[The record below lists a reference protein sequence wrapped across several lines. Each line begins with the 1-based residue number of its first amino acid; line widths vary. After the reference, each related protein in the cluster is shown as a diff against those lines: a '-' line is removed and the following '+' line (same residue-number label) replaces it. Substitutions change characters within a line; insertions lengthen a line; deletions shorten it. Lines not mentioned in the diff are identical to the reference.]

1 MSPSLFPNYPITR
14 LPNYPILLVL
24 SLLMWVSIGLFAAEA
39 AEEGVITGTVVDQL
53 GGRVSAATV
62 RLVRDGLRIAETSTG
77 ADGEFTFRVTSSGRY
92 QVDVTAPGFERRLG
106 DPIFVGESAHVV
118 TQVRLQIGPL
128 EQQVSVT
135 AAATDVPESQIGAAV
150 TVLDFSTLQ
159 SLGNTDLLE
168 PIRTVPG
175 AQVVQTGARGGATSL
190 FVRGGSSNFNK
201 ILLDGVPANDIGGE
215 FDFSDLAPAGVDR
228 VEILRGSNSVLYG
241 SDAMTGV
248 VSVTT
253 RRGSTHVPEAALS
266 IDGGNFRTS
275 REDASLGGAVE
286 QFDYFADYSHLQTDN
301 SVPNNA
307 YRNNTFAGRFGVRL
321 GQATDLSGTL
331 RWIDTRYGSP
341 NAIDFYGIADDSV
354 QTRRSAYSSITA
366 RSQITDRW
374 QSTISFGVADQSYRF
389 VNPTPTGQPFDPFG
403 YGPNYLGNTVT
414 INGANGYS
422 VTGRAILDFGG
433 TYPSVFDS
441 SVTRRLL
448 SGETDVRVA
457 SSLDVAGGVRVEN
470 EHGTSSSGS
479 LSSIARTNYG
489 AFVEGRWTAA
499 PLLYVTGGVAVDHN
513 QIFGDQATPRVSVA
527 AYLRQPSA
535 MGSLGD
541 TKVTFNAGKGIKEP
555 SLFEELSSLF
565 ALIPAS
571 TAASLGVSA
580 IGPERS
586 RSLDVGIEQG
596 LARGHGRVRV
606 AYFDNDFSDLIEF
619 VSKNV
624 LPQVGVPVT
633 AADATPFGAYVN
645 SQSYRARG
653 VEASGEAM
661 LGKVKLTGS
670 YMYLDAVVTRSVADG
685 ALSPAINPAF
695 PGVPIGAFSPLVGAR
710 PFRRPTSSGSLTVS
724 YTGARA
730 QVSVAG
736 YFFGKSDDTTGLTDG
751 FFGNSM
757 LLPNKDLDPAYQKF
771 DVSGSYRIHPRVR
784 WYLALENAFDQRFEP
799 VAGFPALPRSVRTGV
814 TVTLGG
820 DHKQ

>member
-1 MSPSLFPNYPITR
+1 MSPSLFPNYQITK
-14 LPNYPILLVL
+14 LPNYQILLVL
-24 SLLMWVSIGLFAAEA
+24 FLLVWVSIGLSAAEA

-92 QVDVTAPGFERRLG
+92 QVEVTAPGFERRLG
-106 DPIFVGESAHVV
+106 DPTFVGESAHVV

-275 REDASLGGAVE
+275 REAASLGGAVE

-341 NAIDFYGIADDSV
+341 NAIDLYGIADDSF

-414 INGANGYS
+414 IHGANGYS
-422 VTGRAILDFGG
+422 VTGRAILDFAG

-499 PLLYVTGGVAVDHN
+499 RLLYVTGGVAVDHN

-535 MGSLGD
+535 MGTLGD

-606 AYFDNDFSDLIEF
+606 AFFDNDFSDLIEF

-695 PGVPIGAFSPLVGAR
+695 PGVQIGAFSPLVGAR

-784 WYLALENAFDQRFEP
+784 WYLALENALDQRFEP

-814 TVTLGG
+814 TLTLGG
-820 DHKQ
+820 NRTP